1 MKKQNE
7 KAIGLSAEHRE
18 ALARLSTH
26 KDFKSLERLFQI
38 EESNIV
44 IHSFK
49 INSSTLDLARLK
61 AFDEG
66 KIFELRKI
74 LKTFELAR
82 KGIDED
88 DIE

>member
-1 MKKQNE
+1 MKPKKE
-7 KAIGLSAEHRE
+7 KAVGLSDTHKE

-26 KDFKSLERLFQI
+26 KDFAALERLFKI
-38 EESNIV
+38 EEQNIV

-49 INSSTLDLARLK
+49 INSSTPDLARLK

-74 LKTFELAR
+74 LKTFEFVR
-82 KGIDED
+82 KGIDEPT
-88 DIE
+88 E